1 MCCVVSMLR
10 LSLRHDIVSGKSPL
24 ITEQVSDAR
33 SPTFNC
39 TTIDWNGLSFGG
51 TVKQFELVLSVHVVW
66 NRYRKKWNVF
76 LRKQKTPKKICTEIN
91 RTEKTGKIMREMRR
105 LSIEAEKNKKQC
117 FLNTELM
124 VLRGK
129 STNEIDVRADGRTD
143 GRLKEMCIYSRI
155 SRW

>member
-1 MCCVVSMLR
+1 
-10 LSLRHDIVSGKSPL
+10 
-24 ITEQVSDAR
+24 
-33 SPTFNC
+33 
-39 TTIDWNGLSFGG
+39 
-51 TVKQFELVLSVHVVW
+51 
-66 NRYRKKWNVF
+66 
-76 LRKQKTPKKICTEIN
+76 
-91 RTEKTGKIMREMRR
+91 MREMRR